1 MTRTTASSEDEYDE
15 MIIEVSKV
23 SPEGSRYEGE
33 EPAAILDLDQNPLI
47 KPEGPISYDF
57 FVQRVAHEILVTG
70 SLRVKLSMECS
81 RCADF
86 FSTILTDSSFLR
98 AYEVPEGTETVDI
111 KEDIREDIL
120 LNLSTFPLCSE
131 TCRGLCPQCGK
142 NLNEGLCA
150 CKPATGKSGNWSALD
165 KLKLE

>member
-1 MTRTTASSEDEYDE
+1 

-33 EPAAILDLDQNPLI
+33 EPASILDLDRNPLI
-47 KPEGPISYDF
+47 KPECPVYYDVH
-57 FVQRVAHEILVTG
+57 VQKVAHEILVTG
-70 SLRVKLSMECS
+70 TLKVKLSVECS

-86 FSTILTDSSFLR
+86 FSTTLTDSSFLR
-98 AYEVPEGTETVDI
+98 AYEAPEGTEMVDVT
-111 KEDIREDIL
+111 EDIREDIL
-120 LNLSTFPLCSE
+120 VNLSPFPLCSD

-142 NLNEGLCA
+142 NLNEGSCS
-150 CKPATGKSGNWSALD
+150 CKPRAGKPGNWSALD